1 MQDRGQEIIVSLYME
16 NTLYPDSPSRNLWID
31 LVGSEKP
38 DEYGNNNYNNNNLYL
53 LLILK

>member
-1 MQDRGQEIIVSLYME
+1 MQDRGQDIVVSLYME

-38 DEYGNNNYNNNNLYL
+38 DEYGIL
-53 LLILK
+53 LLFLSLILLL